1 MYDLL
6 GDKGVNLHKMS
17 KLDLPVPI
25 GFTIS
30 TDASINYIN
39 NGNNINEDIINDIK
53 NAILIIEKETGKK
66 LGDLTNPLLL
76 SIRPST
82 KFPIN
87 GLLDEIYKNSTF
99 PKNRKRPK
107 TPLYI
112 LERIKNNF

>member
-1 MYDLL
+1 MKKKYIWFFNEGNKKMYDLL

-53 NAILIIEKETGKK
+53 NA
-66 LGDLTNPLLL
+66 
-76 SIRPST
+76 
-82 KFPIN
+82 
-87 GLLDEIYKNSTF
+87 
-99 PKNRKRPK
+99 
-107 TPLYI
+107 
-112 LERIKNNF
+112 